1 MSLLCYMLQ
10 CSYAA
15 VKYPRSSWV
24 FVLMER
30 LGERGVAGDEEAERE
45 PGNSGGALLIGPF
58 VSGRP

>member
-1 MSLLCYMLQ
+1 M
-10 CSYAA
+10 
-15 VKYPRSSWV
+15 

-30 LGERGVAGDEEAERE
+30 RAGRGAGFEEAERE

>member
-1 MSLLCYMLQ
+1 M
-10 CSYAA
+10 
-15 VKYPRSSWV
+15 

-30 LGERGVAGDEEAERE
+30 RGARGAGDEEAERE